1 MPPCLH
7 GGGLVER
14 DAELEALVASVG
26 AAAAGEGSAMLVLG
40 EAGIGKT
47 SLIHEFLR
55 SVEGEVRVL
64 MGACDDLL
72 TPRTLGPL
80 RDAAAAVGGPLAAAF
95 SGEPDRESVY
105 RALLD
110 ELSRTDAPTI
120 LVVEDVH
127 WADDA
132 TLDALRFVARRLDR
146 LRAVVILSYRDDEF
160 PPDHLRQLLGALSGS
175 TVRRLVLRRLSKD
188 AVIRLTRTAG
198 VDRPAVFATTDG
210 NPFFVSEVLSSPT
223 ADVPATVV
231 DAVLARVHQLT
242 PESQVALDQLAVVPS
257 HVESWLVTALLGDVG
272 PLVEAEQRG
281 MVELRPE
288 RFTFRHELAR
298 HALERSMPASRRM
311 AFNRAVMVALLAHDH
326 ADLSR
331 IMHHAAAAGE
341 IPVILSHGPQAA
353 REAAQAGAHSQALA
367 HYEHV
372 VAHIDAL
379 PADAQAQILVEYAW
393 QLYAAYRFVE
403 AVEVAERAS
412 RLWAR
417 IGDRVAFGEALVAVS
432 RASYMADRPGPARA
446 AIEHAVRVLTGTDET
461 AAQAY
466 AQTYYGAVL
475 SLTDQFEAALEQ
487 LGPARELAER
497 SNRPDLVALCLDY
510 VGWTRVAVGDAHGV
524 DDLRASLELA
534 RSITHYEYVARAYTN
549 LAEAF
554 YHLRDLD
561 ALQRCVADGVQYCTD
576 HDLPAH
582 AYSLQAHSAML
593 MMVRGDLE
601 GSEELLRDLVAEVP
615 DAGQLA
621 RLTLPTLGRVLARR
635 GSPEAEQVLDR
646 AWEIALRGDA
656 LLSLAP
662 AGLARIEWAWLTGD
676 VARAQPQI
684 DALLDRTA
692 TAGGFRCRGEL
703 LRYLDR
709 AGVPVQP
716 FTGCPEEWAV
726 GLRGDWRAAAGTW
739 ARIGDPYERALEL
752 AGSGEATPMLE
763 ALEVLHGMGASA
775 AAKLVRQRLRG
786 LGVTR
791 FPRSRGAV
799 ATAHPSGL
807 TDRQLEVLA
816 LLAEGL
822 TNAEIADRLVVST
835 RTVDHHVSAI
845 LTRLG
850 AATRREAVRMAA
862 DLRLV
867 TD

>member
-1 MPPCLH
+1 M
-7 GGGLVER
+7 GAGLVER
-14 DAELEALVASVG
+14 DAELAALVGSVD

-47 SLIHEFLR
+47 TLIREFLR
-55 SVEGEVRVL
+55 SVEGNVRVL
-64 MGACDDLL
+64 MGTCDDLL
-72 TPRTLGPL
+72 TPRTFGPL

-110 ELSRTDAPTI
+110 ELSHSDLPTI
-120 LVVEDVH
+120 LAVEDIH

-132 TLDALRFVARRLDR
+132 TLDALQFVARRLQR
-146 LRAVVILSYRDDEF
+146 LRAVVVLSYRDDELQ
-160 PPDHLRQLLGALSGS
+160 PDHLRQLLGALSGS
-175 TVRRLVLRRLSKD
+175 TVRRLVLRRLSED
-188 AVIRLTRTAG
+188 AVDRLARAAG
-198 VDRPAVFATTDG
+198 MDRRAVFANTHG
-210 NPFFVSEVLSSPT
+210 NPFFVSEVLSSPSS
-223 ADVPATVV
+223 DVPANVV
-231 DAVLARVHQLT
+231 DAVLARVHQLS
-242 PESQVALDQLAVVPS
+242 PETQVALDQLAVVPS
-257 HVESWLVTALLGDVG
+257 HVESWLVTALLGGTG
-272 PLVEAEQRG
+272 PLAEAEERG
-281 MVELRPE
+281 MVEVRPE
-288 RFTFRHELAR
+288 GLTFRHELAR
-298 HALERSMPASRRM
+298 HALEHSMPASRRM
-311 AFNRAVMVALLAHDH
+311 AFNRAVMEALLAHDH

-331 IMHHAAAAGE
+331 IVHHAVAAGE
-341 IPVILSHGPQAA
+341 VPTILSYGPLAA

-372 VAHIDAL
+372 VTHLEAL
-379 PADAQAQILVEYAW
+379 PDRAQAQILVEYAW
-393 QLYAAYRFVE
+393 QLYAAYRFGE
-403 AVEVAERAS
+403 AEEAAERAAQ
-412 RLWAR
+412 LWDR

-432 RASYMADRPGPARA
+432 RASYMADRPVPARA
-446 AIEHAVRVLTGTDET
+446 AIEQAVRVLTGTGST

-497 SNRPDLVALCLDY
+497 SNRPDLVALGLDY
-510 VGWTRVAVGDAHGV
+510 VGWTRVALGEERGV

-534 RSITHYEYVARAYTN
+534 RSIPHYEYVARAYTN

-554 YHLRDLD
+554 YHLRDHD
-561 ALQRCVADGVQYCTD
+561 ALQRCIAEGVQYCTD

-593 MMVRGDLE
+593 MMVRGDLV
-601 GSEELLRDLVAEVP
+601 GSEELLRDLVAGVP

-662 AGLARIEWAWLTGD
+662 AGLARIEWAWLSGD
-676 VARAQPQI
+676 LAGAQAQI
-684 DALLDRTA
+684 DVLLDRTVA
-692 TAGGFRCRGEL
+692 AGGFRWRGEL
-703 LRYLDR
+703 LRYLSR
-709 AGVPVQP
+709 AGLPVEA
-716 FTGCPEEWAV
+716 FTGCPEEWAA
-726 GLRGDWRAAAGTW
+726 GLRGDWRAAAEIW
-739 ARIGDPYERALEL
+739 ERIGDPYERALEL
-752 AGSGEATPMLE
+752 ADSGEATPMVE
-763 ALEVLHGMGASA
+763 ALEILDGIGASA
-775 AAKLVRQRLRG
+775 ATRVVRRRLRG

-791 FPRSRGAV
+791 FPRVRRA
-799 ATAHPSGL
+799 ATTAERSKL

-816 LLAEGL
+816 LLAHGL
-822 TNAEIADRLVVST
+822 TNAEIADRLVVSV

-850 AATRREAVRMAA
+850 APTRRDAVRMAA
-862 DLRLV
+862 DLRLD
-867 TD
+867 TGPLS